1 MRNFG
6 YLEKN
11 PTNSEALYSEEAIIV
26 AIKEVQKF
34 GAIPQTGY
42 LDTKTLQV
50 SINEFEITILTAVW
64 SKCLLLS
71 MAEVSSIVVLWS

>member
-50 SINEFEITILTAVW
+50 SINEFEITILTVW
-64 SKCLLLS
+64 SKCLLCS
-71 MAEVSSIVVLWS
+71 FCFFNDLWS